1 MLFNFNIF
9 GNTLTRRVEKKKKIE
24 GEIEVLKKEQKVH
37 FERAIKNAN
46 ARKETLNNEIENS
59 ILLYQTKI
67 KELQSQKE
75 RQNFLNDEE
84 LKVTL
89 DQINNE
95 YNRKIITKINQA
107 KNIEHLIEAERKSQ
121 EDILIPYQPNTATP
135 KEKTRLFEDIEQKE
149 EKKVETKKINKK

>member
-84 LKVTL
+84 LKLVHFIDNALLYNEFIHYANKELPIDKVDLISKPVFKFTDFKEVENKYKEL
-89 DQINNE
+89 FYNLINN
-95 YNRKIITKINQA
+95 I
-107 KNIEHLIEAERKSQ
+107 
-121 EDILIPYQPNTATP
+121 
-135 KEKTRLFEDIEQKE
+135 
-149 EKKVETKKINKK
+149 